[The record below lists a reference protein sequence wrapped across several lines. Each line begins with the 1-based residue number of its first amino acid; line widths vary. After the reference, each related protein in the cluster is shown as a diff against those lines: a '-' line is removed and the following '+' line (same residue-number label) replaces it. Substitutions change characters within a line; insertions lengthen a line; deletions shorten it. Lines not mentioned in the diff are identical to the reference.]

1 VRDEQQHPLKF
12 CEHFTALR
20 RHGRDIVVPGGFCF
34 WVNFAHVLLRERFV
48 FIVQTYILHINYFA
62 AMLHAMPRFDF
73 MFT

>member
-1 VRDEQQHPLKF
+1 MGEILWFPAAFV
-12 CEHFTALR
+12 
-20 RHGRDIVVPGGFCF
+20 F